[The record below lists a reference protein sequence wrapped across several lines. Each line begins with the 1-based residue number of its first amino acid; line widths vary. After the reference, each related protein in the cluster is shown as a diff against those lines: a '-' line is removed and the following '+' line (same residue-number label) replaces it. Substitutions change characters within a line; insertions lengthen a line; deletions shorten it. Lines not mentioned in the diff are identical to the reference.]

1 MYIVNPDVLENQYEC
16 NGIIAKY
23 LMEDC
28 GIPLLSRKGGVF
40 YFAKTDE
47 LKQKLENLPFWLRVY
62 KYLRGG
68 E

>member
-1 MYIVNPDVLENQYEC
+1 MYIVNPETLKSQYEC
-16 NGIIAKY
+16 NGIIAKH
-23 LMEDC
+23 LMEN

-40 YFAKTDE
+40 YFANTDALKNE
-47 LKQKLENLPFWLRVY
+47 LEKIPFWLRVY